1 MNSAEREARDSAR
14 AAAGE
19 APPGRGDRFPTS
31 AGDHLKRIRSRMFLE
46 SMVRLLLLGAY
57 ACWVSRLDGPG
68 FSSRDA
74 EESILLFFLVFVPGL
89 FYRLKNYAEARKAVT
104 ETWALTQRNFA
115 DVARIFSM
123 RKVLQ
128 GETHDAALF
137 TDLLR
142 EQIGDSLTESEREV
156 VAAVEELGRLIGQ
169 ANQQK
174 ERIAR
179 SVKSSRDLTES
190 TREQGEQNKAVVA
203 AIEEQFQQQNEQM
216 RATFARIGSLSAEV
230 CSLTPLIGVISSI
243 AQQTQLLALN
253 AGIEAA
259 RAGEAGRGFSVV
271 AAEVRRLA
279 TRSTEAAAEI
289 SNKIGSTRSNVEAE
303 VQRAKASLKKLE
315 NQASVSRA
323 MAGVSAMQE
332 EFSRNSELLLAVI
345 SEVEA
350 NYDTT
355 VTRLSETMGHIQ
367 FQDVMRQRLGHVQE
381 ALQEMHDHVLE
392 IAAKP
397 DDAGWNGHFDRTFR
411 SMLDAQLGKY
421 RMASQTA
428 THMAVAGGAG
438 PVSGGP
444 AIELF

>member
-1 MNSAEREARDSAR
+1 MKRAEKEARDSPKAE
-14 AAAGE
+14 AGE
-19 APPGRGDRFPTS
+19 APAGRGDKFPTS
-31 AGDHLKRIRSRMFLE
+31 AGEHLKRIRSRMFME

-57 ACWVSRLDGPG
+57 AYWISRLDGPG

-74 EESILLFFLVFVPGL
+74 EESILLFLLVFVPGL
-89 FYRLKNYAEARKAVT
+89 FYWQKNYAEARKAVT

-123 RKVLQ
+123 RTVLQ
-128 GETHDAALF
+128 GEAHDAALF
-137 TDLLR
+137 TNLLR
-142 EQIGDSLTESEREV
+142 EQIGDSLSESEREV
-156 VAAVEELGRLIGQ
+156 VAAVEELGRLVSQ

-174 ERIAR
+174 ERIAH
-179 SVKSSRDLTES
+179 SVKSSRELTES
-190 TREQGEQNKAVVA
+190 THEQGEQNKAVVA
-203 AIEEQFQQQNEQM
+203 AIEEQFRQQNEQT

-303 VQRAKASLKKLE
+303 VQRARASLKKLE
-315 NQASVSRA
+315 TQASISRA
-323 MAGVSAMQE
+323 LAGLGAMQA
-332 EFSRNSELLLAVI
+332 EFSANSELLLAVI
-345 SEVEA
+345 SEVET
-350 NYDTT
+350 NYSAT
-355 VTRLSETMGHIQ
+355 VSRLSEAMGHIQ
-367 FQDVMRQRLGHVQE
+367 FQDVMRQRMGHVQE
-381 ALQEMHDHVLE
+381 ALEEMRDHVLE
-392 IAAKP
+392 IAAKA
-397 DDAGWNGHFDRTFR
+397 DDAGWDGNFKHTFR

-438 PVSGGP
+438 PLSNGP